1 MVSAMWLPKP
11 IYEGLPAIYIVAG
24 VLFLFGASY
33 LGFAH
38 ATAPLYAGTGAVCIL
53 SGLLVW
59 RLRSHSRDGR
69 SPKSTADDAV
79 EK

>member
-1 MVSAMWLPKP
+1 MVSDMWLPKP

-24 VLFLFGASY
+24 VLFLFGATY

-38 ATAPLYAGTGAVCIL
+38 ATAPLYAGIGAVCIL

-59 RLRSHSRDGR
+59 RLRSQSRDGR
-69 SPKSTADDAV
+69 SPTAAADDAA
-79 EK
+79 ED